1 MRRSRWLAV
10 GLAALS
16 LAFLV
21 RSASAEKIQAS
32 VLYRQNSD
40 VTYRAFVP
48 GYSAA
53 NAEITGACRLDP
65 DPANCPGTGQIGT
78 ANGDVNY
85 VLVGA
90 TLSLGLPDGRI
101 AVVNCVNSF
110 SAKGNYKR
118 YCGMPMVERVEA
130 EFYGQNARL
139 TWRVGSD
146 GQKSASETYRVV
158 ALLAKP
164 AERATVSTDEGPG
177 F

>member
-65 DPANCPGTGQIGT
+65 DPANCPSAGQTGP

-110 SAKGNYKR
+110 SAK
-118 YCGMPMVERVEA
+118 
-130 EFYGQNARL
+130 
-139 TWRVGSD
+139 
-146 GQKSASETYRVV
+146 
-158 ALLAKP
+158 
-164 AERATVSTDEGPG
+164 
-177 F
+177 